1 MYKFSILILVALF
14 SNGLTKSLTKRQTQD
29 VNEAELCKDR
39 ASNEYFRLS
48 ANEDCRDVVRCSVQG
63 LLALRC
69 PSGLA
74 FDIDRQTCDWKS
86 NVKNCG
92 QLEKPRLALPRLS
105 TDEPVCETDKLL
117 ACGSGECIDKVKFCD
132 GKPDCTDGS
141 DENACT
147 LEKDPNRAPP
157 CDQSQCTLPDCFCSA
172 DGTQIPGKIEP
183 TDVPQMIMISFDDA
197 VNNNNIDIYE
207 KLFKEGRNNPNG
219 CSIKSTFFVSH
230 KYTNYSAIQ
239 ELHRKGHEIA
249 AQSITKSSDESYWTQ
264 ASQETWAKEM
274 AGVRLIIE
282 RFANITDNS
291 IVGVRAP
298 YLRIGGNNQ
307 FFMMEEQAFL
317 YDSTITAP
325 ISNPPLWP
333 YTLYFR
339 MPHKCHGNGQN
350 CPTRSHAVWEMVMNE
365 LDRREDP
372 NFDEELAGCA
382 IVDSCANI
390 LNAEQ
395 FYNFLNHNFD
405 RHYKTNRAP
414 LGLFFHASWLKATPE
429 FLDVFMQWID
439 EKLEKGDVYFTTM
452 TQVLQWMQ
460 SPTPIQQIKDFAS
473 WKEKCLVQ
481 GQPLCNLPKACALT
495 SRELP
500 GETVRLHTCSEC
512 PNNYPWVEDPTG
524 DYFAFKK

>member
-1 MYKFSILILVALF
+1 
-14 SNGLTKSLTKRQTQD
+14 
-29 VNEAELCKDR
+29 
-39 ASNEYFRLS
+39 
-48 ANEDCRDVVRCSVQG
+48 VRCSVQG

-74 FDIDRQTCDWKS
+74 FDIDKQTCDWKS
-86 NVKNCG
+86 NVKNCA
-92 QLEKPRLALPRLS
+92 QLEKPRLATPLLA
-105 TDEPVCETDKLL
+105 TDEPICETGKL
-117 ACGSGECIDKVKFCD
+117 ACGNGDCIDKELFCN
-132 GKPDCTDGS
+132 GSPDCADGS

-147 LEKDPNRAPP
+147 VEKDPNRAPP
-157 CDQSQCTLPDCFCSA
+157 CDQSQCVLPDCFCSP
-172 DGTQIPGKIEP
+172 DGTQIPGKLEP
-183 TDVPQMIMISFDDA
+183 SNVPQMIMITFDDA
-197 VNNNNIDIYE
+197 INNNNIDIYE
-207 KLFKEGRNNPNG
+207 KIFKDGRNNPNG

-230 KYTNYSAIQ
+230 KYSNYSAVQ
-239 ELHRKGHEIA
+239 EMHRKGHEIA
-249 AQSITKSSDESYWTQ
+249 AHSITHNPSEKYWSE
-264 ASQETWAKEM
+264 ASLETWAKEM

-298 YLRIGGNNQ
+298 YLRVGGNNQ

-325 ISNPPLWP
+325 LSNPPLWP

-365 LDRREDP
+365 LDRRDDP
-372 NFDEELAGCA
+372 NFDEELSGCSM
-382 IVDSCANI
+382 VDSCANI
-390 LNAEQ
+390 ITGDQ
-395 FYNFLNHNFD
+395 FYSFLNHNLD

-414 LGLFFHASWLKATPE
+414 LGIFFHASWLKLNPE
-429 FLDVFMQWID
+429 YLDAFIQWID
-439 EKLEKGDVYFTTM
+439 EVLDRNDVYFVTM

-460 SPTPIQQIKDFAS
+460 SPTELSSVRDFAP
-473 WKEKCLVQ
+473 WKEKCDVK
-481 GQPLCNLPKACALT
+481 GQPLCNLPNHCPLST
-495 SRELP
+495 RELP

-512 PNNYPWVEDPTG
+512 PQNYPWLEDPTG